1 MNAKTSSPIVKI
13 VKKSLP
19 AVVSIVMTKSLA
31 SFESLFK
38 LSQQQALPLSK
49 KKRVKAGGGSGFIV
63 DKEGTVLTNRH
74 VIEDTKADY
83 TLVLNDGTKTKP
95 KILAVDPIH
104 DIAVLKIDPS
114 SLRSSGQAPSASSRQ
129 DLKKP
134 LPFLAMGN
142 SNKLDLGEPVIA
154 IGNALGLFKNT
165 VSCGVI
171 SGLSREIQAQS
182 ELSDTAA
189 KLRGLIQTDAAI
201 NPGNSGGPL
210 IDMTGKVVGINA
222 AMVFGAENIG
232 FALPINNA
240 KKALDDLK
248 KYGRIRQPFL
258 GIRYLQINKH
268 LKEQFDL
275 PIDFGAL
282 VISEPELPLGKSRA
296 VISGSPAEKAGFKES
311 DIIIEISGQK
321 ITPEISVNDILSDFT
336 VGQKLVCKILRHGK
350 EKIINITLDEK
361 SL

>member
-1 MNAKTSSPIVKI
+1 MPAKTQSPIVKI
-13 VKKSLP
+13 VKKTLP
-19 AVVSIVMTKSLA
+19 SVVSITMTKSLA
-31 SFESLFK
+31 SLESIF
-38 LSQQQALPLSK
+38 QLSK
-49 KKRVKAGGGSGFIV
+49 QSPANIPKKKKVKVGGGSGFIV
-63 DKEGTVLTNRH
+63 SKDGLVLTNRH
-74 VIEDTKADY
+74 VMEDEKADY
-83 TLVLNDGTKTKP
+83 TLVLHNGEKVKL
-95 KILAVDPIH
+95 KILGVDPIH
-104 DIAVLKIDPS
+104 DIAILKIEPKEKKDFLFLEMGDS
-114 SLRSSGQAPSASSRQ
+114 S
-129 DLKKP
+129 
-134 LPFLAMGN
+134 
-142 SNKLDLGEPVIA
+142 KLDLGEQVIA

-165 VSCGVI
+165 VSLGIV

-182 ELSDTAA
+182 ELSDSAA

-210 IDMTGKVVGINA
+210 IDMSGKVIGINA

-240 KKALDDLK
+240 KKALEELK
-248 KYGRIRQPFL
+248 NHGRIRQPFF
-258 GIRYLQINKH
+258 GIRYLQINKQ
-268 LKEQFDL
+268 LKDQFDL

-321 ITPEISVNDILSDFT
+321 ITPEVSVNDLLADFT
-336 VGQKLVCKILRHGK
+336 VGQKLICKILRHGK

>member
-1 MNAKTSSPIVKI
+1 MPVKTQSTIVKI
-13 VKKSLP
+13 VKKNLAS
-19 AVVSIVMTKSLA
+19 VVSITMTKNLTSL
-31 SFESLFK
+31 ESMF
-38 LSQQQALPLSK
+38 QLSK
-49 KKRVKAGGGSGFIV
+49 QSPSPIPRKKRVKVGGGSGFIV
-63 DKEGTVLTNRH
+63 SKDGIVLTNRH
-74 VIEDTKADY
+74 VMEDTKADY
-83 TLVLNDGTKTKP
+83 IIVLHNGEKIKP
-95 KILAVDPIH
+95 KILGIDPIH
-104 DIAVLKIDPS
+104 DIAILKIDPS
-114 SLRSSGQAPSASSRQ
+114 ASPEQAR
-129 DLKKP
+129 KNF
-134 LPFLAMGN
+134 PFLEMGN
-142 SNKLDLGEPVIA
+142 SSTLDLGEQVIA

-165 VSCGVI
+165 VSLGIV

-182 ELSDTAA
+182 ELSDSAS

-210 IDMTGKVVGINA
+210 IDMSGKVIGINA

-240 KKALDDLK
+240 RKALDDLK
-248 KYGRIRQPFL
+248 RHGRIRQPFF
-258 GIRYLQINKH
+258 GIRYLQINKQ
-268 LKEQFDL
+268 LKDQFDL

-321 ITPEISVNDILSDFT
+321 ITSEVSVNDLLADFT
-336 VGQKLVCKILRHGK
+336 VGQKLICKILRQGK
-350 EKIINITLDEK
+350 EKVINIILDEK